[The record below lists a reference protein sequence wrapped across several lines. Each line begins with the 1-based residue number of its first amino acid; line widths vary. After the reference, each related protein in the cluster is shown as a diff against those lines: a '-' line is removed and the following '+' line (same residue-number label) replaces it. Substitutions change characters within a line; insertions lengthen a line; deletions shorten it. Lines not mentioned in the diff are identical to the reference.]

1 MRQACRR
8 RVRGAFARLGV
19 GPQLGLCQH
28 ARLRTLRLAVMHP
41 SCNANC
47 AQPTNDLDLATVESL
62 EGFLAGYAGCLLVAS
77 HDRAFMAGLD
87 RLFVL
92 QGDGLVRLFEGSYAE
107 ARPPPPHAM

>member
-1 MRQACRR
+1 MPASVTKPPSLYFQCC
-8 RVRGAFARLGV
+8 AR
-19 GPQLGLCQH
+19 
-28 ARLRTLRLAVMHP
+28 
-41 SCNANC
+41 C

-77 HDRAFMAGLD
+77 HDRTFMAGLD

-107 ARPPPPHAM
+107 ARSSATPSQ